1 MSARSL
7 LAAFG
12 LAAGFLVGTLAA
24 PTDAQQTTSTWRA
37 PRTPSGDPDLQGTW
51 TNVTATPLERP
62 RDLAG
67 KPVLTEEERA
77 ERFRQFTL
85 ETTTDA
91 VPRAGSAGSH
101 NEYWRERG
109 VLLQRTSLL
118 VDPPDGRLPP
128 LTPEAQQ
135 VRSRLAA
142 ARRTSPADGPESR
155 DLFERCVTRGL
166 PGTMMGNFYNH
177 NYEILQTPD
186 HVVIFAEMIHDV
198 RIIPLDGRPHVDR
211 RIGQWLGDSRGR
223 WEGDT
228 LVVETT
234 NLRAV
239 DQTTISRGLGVITL
253 GTSAAARVIE
263 RFTRRGPEATAGLLP
278 YTPWRV
284 SCARCGVKVR
294 AGAVADGSSVFT
306 AATVRP
312 GADSRAAPAGCGTS
326 LREVRLEPETRNS
339 RGRTA
344 RPPPA
349 GSSAAVVEQLAGCG
363 GRCVGRTGCG
373 RRDWCGA
380 GCRAPAAAS

>member
-12 LAAGFLVGTLAA
+12 LTAGFLVGTLAA
-24 PTDAQQTTSTWRA
+24 PTDAQQTTSSWRA

-135 VRSRLAA
+135 VRSRTGEPRPVRAVRDPRA
-142 ARRTSPADGPESR
+142 ARHDDGQLSCRRRTMS
-155 DLFERCVTRGL
+155 
-166 PGTMMGNFYNH
+166 
-177 NYEILQTPD
+177 
-186 HVVIFAEMIHDV
+186 
-198 RIIPLDGRPHVDR
+198 
-211 RIGQWLGDSRGR
+211 
-223 WEGDT
+223 
-228 LVVETT
+228 
-234 NLRAV
+234 
-239 DQTTISRGLGVITL
+239 
-253 GTSAAARVIE
+253 
-263 RFTRRGPEATAGLLP
+263 
-278 YTPWRV
+278 
-284 SCARCGVKVR
+284 
-294 AGAVADGSSVFT
+294 
-306 AATVRP
+306 
-312 GADSRAAPAGCGTS
+312 
-326 LREVRLEPETRNS
+326 
-339 RGRTA
+339 
-344 RPPPA
+344 
-349 GSSAAVVEQLAGCG
+349 
-363 GRCVGRTGCG
+363 
-373 RRDWCGA
+373 
-380 GCRAPAAAS
+380 

>member
-24 PTDAQQTTSTWRA
+24 PTDAQQTTSSWRA

-142 ARRTSPADGPESR
+142 ARRTGPADGPESR

-186 HVVIFAEMIHDV
+186 HVVILAEMIHDA

-228 LVVETT
+228 LVVETA

-263 RFTRRGPEATAGLLP
+263 RFTRRGPEAIDYRVTVDDPAIYTA
-278 YTPWRV
+278 PW
-284 SCARCGVKVR
+284 
-294 AGAVADGSSVFT
+294 T
-306 AATVRP
+306 AAVPMTTRQGPLFEYACHEGNSGMP
-312 GADSRAAPAGCGTS
+312 GILAGHRAEERAA
-326 LREVRLEPETRNS
+326 
-339 RGRTA
+339 
-344 RPPPA
+344 
-349 GSSAAVVEQLAGCG
+349 
-363 GRCVGRTGCG
+363 
-373 RRDWCGA
+373 
-380 GCRAPAAAS
+380 AAANRP

>member
-12 LAAGFLVGTLAA
+12 LAAGFLVGTLAEPA
-24 PTDAQQTTSTWRA
+24 DAQPTTSTWRA
-37 PRTPSGDPDLQGTW
+37 PGTPWGDPDLQGTW
-51 TNVTATPLERP
+51 TNVAATPLERP

-85 ETTTDA
+85 ETTTDTA
-91 VPRAGSAGSH
+91 PPAGSAGSH

-128 LTPEAQQ
+128 LTREAQQ
-135 VRSRLAA
+135 ARSRLAA

-186 HVVIFAEMIHDV
+186 HVVILAEMIHDA

-211 RIGQWLGDSRGR
+211 WIGQWLGDSRGR

-253 GTSAAARVIE
+253 GTSAAARVVE
-263 RFTRRGPEATAGLLP
+263 RFTRRGPEAIDYQVTVDDPAVLYRTVDGGGPDDDPGGSSLRIRLP
-278 YTPWRV
+278 RGQLRHGGYPGRLSRRGARRRGGQSAVTSSSGRPSPPTTSSRTN
-284 SCARCGVKVR
+284 CAR
-294 AGAVADGSSVFT
+294 
-306 AATVRP
+306 
-312 GADSRAAPAGCGTS
+312 
-326 LREVRLEPETRNS
+326 
-339 RGRTA
+339 
-344 RPPPA
+344 
-349 GSSAAVVEQLAGCG
+349 
-363 GRCVGRTGCG
+363 
-373 RRDWCGA
+373 
-380 GCRAPAAAS
+380 